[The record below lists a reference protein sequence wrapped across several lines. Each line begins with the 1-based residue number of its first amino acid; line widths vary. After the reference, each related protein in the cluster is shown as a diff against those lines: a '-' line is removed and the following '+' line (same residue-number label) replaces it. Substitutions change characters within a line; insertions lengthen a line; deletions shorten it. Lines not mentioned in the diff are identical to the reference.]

1 MNVGHVKSPRL
12 IRFQGIKKVSV
23 KGEDIF
29 IKAEAHMKSCHKEL
43 LINLVA
49 SHSKA
54 TKALLKIHEYSPALK
69 EFNMKA

>member
-1 MNVGHVKSPRL
+1 
-12 IRFQGIKKVSV
+12 
-23 KGEDIF
+23 
-29 IKAEAHMKSCHKEL
+29 MKSYHKEL